1 MDDDWSEFL
10 TQILQRLLP
19 LVSTTLLLLLSYM
32 PYFPLTF
39 HPDVAVICVYY
50 WLLNR
55 SDVFN
60 LFSVFLV
67 GIINDF
73 VSAVPLG
80 ASVFE
85 LLFLFVLV
93 SNFLKYFNG
102 KPFEV
107 MWCGFMPAAFLSMLA
122 KWFIL
127 SVYYSQFLPVV
138 MLLFSILITIAFYP
152 LICLINVF
160 VQNNLMTDER

>member
-1 MDDDWSEFL
+1 MDDDWSDFL
-10 TQILQRLLP
+10 ALMFQRLLP
-19 LVSTTLLLLLSYM
+19 LISTIFLLLLSYM
-32 PYFPLTF
+32 PFFPLAF
-39 HPDVAVICVYY
+39 HPNVSVICVYY

-60 LFSVFLV
+60 LFSVFTIGV
-67 GIINDF
+67 INDF

-80 ASVFE
+80 VNIFE
-85 LLFLFVLV
+85 LLFLYVLV

-107 MWCGFMPAAFLSMLA
+107 MWCGFVPAAFLAMFA

-127 SVYYSQFLPVV
+127 SVYYSQFLPFM

-152 LICLINVF
+152 LVCLINVF
-160 VQNNLMTDER
+160 VQNKLMTDER